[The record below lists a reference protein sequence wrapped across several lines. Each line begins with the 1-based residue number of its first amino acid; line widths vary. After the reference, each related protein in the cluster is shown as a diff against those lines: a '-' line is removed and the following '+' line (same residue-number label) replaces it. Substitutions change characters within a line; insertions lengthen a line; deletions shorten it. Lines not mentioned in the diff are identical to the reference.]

1 MKNIDEM
8 KNFTPSPCMS
18 SRQQLNHRQEDLNS
32 WLNEIELL
40 LTNLEHLSTKELQL
54 KYDEVQ
60 VNNNKQK
67 KTNLFKAILTFV

>member
-1 MKNIDEM
+1 MQNC
-8 KNFTPSPCMS
+8 TQSACMS
-18 SRQQLNHRQEDLNS
+18 SSRLNHRQEDLNS

-60 VNNNKQK
+60 VN
-67 KTNLFKAILTFV
+67 KTTTKN